1 MAEAKVR
8 DIMAVMEDIAP
19 AHLAESWDKP
29 GLAVGNPDCTVKK
42 VLVALDVTKEVIE
55 EAIKKKADMIVTH
68 HPFLLFRKLESI
80 TADTPLGKKIYD
92 LISHNIAAFS
102 AHTNLDIAKGGTNDV
117 LADLIGLTDVTLLEE
132 TFAEELEKLV
142 VYVPVT
148 HKEQV
153 RDAMCKAGAGC
164 IGNYAHCTFGTD
176 GEGTFLPLEGT
187 NPYLGQQGTL
197 ERAKEVRLE
206 TVVPVSKVQQVL
218 AAMQE
223 AHPYEEVA
231 YDRFLLR
238 QKGKTEGIGR
248 IGVLENPVSFAE
260 FAENLR
266 KKLGLSH
273 IRLTGEKHTMI
284 KKVALCT
291 GSGASLLDTAIQQE
305 ADAYLTGDMK
315 FHEAQTAVEAGI
327 CVADVTHYASE
338 VLIVP
343 VLREKLEQAAIAH
356 NWDMEVICSEIDG
369 QTFWSI

>member
-19 AHLAESWDKP
+19 AHFAESWDRP
-29 GLAVGNPDCTVKK
+29 GLAVGNPERTVKK
-42 VLVALDVTKEVIE
+42 VLVALDVTKEVIA
-55 EAIKKKADMIVTH
+55 EAVEKEANMIVTH
-68 HPFLLFRKLESI
+68 HPFLLFQKLESI

-92 LISHNIAAFS
+92 LISHDIAAFS

-117 LADLIGLTDVTLLEE
+117 LANLIGLKEAEPLEE
-132 TFAEELEKLV
+132 TFAEDLEKLV
-142 VYVPVT
+142 VYVPLS

-153 RDAMCKAGAGC
+153 RDALCKAGAGC
-164 IGNYAHCTFGTD
+164 IGHYAHCTFGTE

-187 NPYLGQQGTL
+187 NPYVGQQGTL
-197 ERAKEVRLE
+197 ERTEEIRLE
-206 TVVPVSKVQQVL
+206 TVIPASKVRQVL
-218 AAMQE
+218 AAMV
-223 AHPYEEVA
+223 AVHPYEEVA

-238 QKGKTEGIGR
+238 QKGNTEGIGR
-248 IGVLENPVSFAE
+248 IGVLENPVPFAE

-266 KKLGLSH
+266 QKLGLSH
-273 IRLTGEKHTMI
+273 IRLTGERHTMI

-291 GSGASLLDTAIQQE
+291 GSGASLLDTAIQQG

-315 FHEAQTAVEAGI
+315 FHEAQAAVEAGI

-338 VLIVP
+338 ALIVP
-343 VLREKLEQAAIAH
+343 VLQEKLAQAAEKE
-356 NWDMEVICSEIDG
+356 NWDIEVICSEIDG